1 MDRAWRG
8 AEAQHFWLLAHRQ
21 LYDGH
26 FRAGLRTALN
36 LRRYA
41 DTLPALG
48 VYSLLALLA
57 YCAGYYGQCSRALS
71 RLERMPECTPEQRDA
86 FAELASSIF
95 IKHTPV
101 VRTAAARAASCR
113 ADLCLCIA
121 AAGS

>member
-21 LYDGH
+21 LYDGR
-26 FRAGLRTALN
+26 FREGLRTTLN

-41 DTLPALG
+41 DALPPLG

-71 RLERMPECTPEQRDA
+71 RLERMVEATPEQRAA
-86 FAELASSIF
+86 FADLATAIF
-95 IKHTPV
+95 TKHTPV
-101 VRTAAARAASCR
+101 VRVAAPLA
-113 ADLCLCIA
+113 CLS
-121 AAGS
+121 G